1 MRQSRTPWRSAF
13 GSVEPMPARLLSVNV
28 VHALI
33 PDRLGDL
40 DRTAID
46 KRPVAG
52 RVQVQR
58 LGVAG
63 DRQYDERHHGG
74 PDQAIYAYARE
85 DTEWWER
92 ELGRQ
97 LAPGQFGE
105 NLTTVGLDITGALI
119 GEVWRI
125 GDVGLD
131 VRGPRIPCRTF
142 QGWLGEKQWV
152 KRFTLR
158 GATGAYLRVRR
169 EGTVASGDLIEVVSR
184 PAHDVTLGDM
194 FRALMGDREHLA
206 RLLQVPDLSE
216 AALARIRQLRRP
228 SPVDGRARSAG

>member
-1 MRQSRTPWRSAF
+1 VPSH
-13 GSVEPMPARLLSVNV
+13 LLAVNV

-40 DRTAID
+40 DRTGID
-46 KRPVAG
+46 KRPVEG
-52 RVQVQR
+52 RVPVQR

-74 PDQAIYAYARE
+74 PDKAVYAYARE

-92 ELGRQ
+92 ELDRQ
-97 LAPGQFGE
+97 LAAGQFGE

-125 GDVGLD
+125 NDVELD

-142 QGWLGEKQWV
+142 QGWLGEEQWV

-158 GATGAYLRVRR
+158 GATGAYLRVLR
-169 EGTVASGDLIEVVSR
+169 EGTVGAGDPIEVVSR
-184 PAHDVTLGDM
+184 PAHDVTLGEM

-206 RLLQVPDLSE
+206 RLVQVPDLSD

-228 SPVDGRARSAG
+228 SPADGRAHSAG

>member
-1 MRQSRTPWRSAF
+1 
-13 GSVEPMPARLLSVNV
+13 MPAHLLSVNV

-46 KRPVAG
+46 KRPVTG
-52 RVQVQR
+52 RVPVHR

-74 PDQAIYAYARE
+74 PDQAVYAYARE
-85 DTEWWER
+85 DIEWWER

-97 LAPGQFGE
+97 LAPGHFGE
-105 NLTTVGLDITGALI
+105 NLTTIGLDVTGALI

-125 GDVGLD
+125 NDVELD
-131 VRGPRIPCRTF
+131 VRGPRIPCKTF

-152 KRFTLR
+152 KRFTVR
-158 GATGAYLRVRR
+158 GATGAYLRVLR
-169 EGTVASGDLIEVVSR
+169 EGSVAAGDPIEVVSR
-184 PAHDVTLGDM
+184 PAPDVTLGDM
-194 FRALMGDREHLA
+194 FRALMGDRDQLA
-206 RLLQVPDLSE
+206 RLVEVPDLSE
-216 AALARIRQLRRP
+216 AALARIRRLRRP
-228 SPVDGRARSAG
+228 SPVDGRSRLTG